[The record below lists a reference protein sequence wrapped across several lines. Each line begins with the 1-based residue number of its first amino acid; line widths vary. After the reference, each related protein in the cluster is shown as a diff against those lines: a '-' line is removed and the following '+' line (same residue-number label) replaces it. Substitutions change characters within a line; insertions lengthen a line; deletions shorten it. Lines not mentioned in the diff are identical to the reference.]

1 MATSNLMMQSGPFNP
16 TLQPYLDDNI
26 NVLKIK
32 TRVLQEQL
40 EQAVVLTQIL
50 SSKLSLSQYFNVMCK
65 FYASYAQVEKR
76 VLNFESK
83 IDLMHAT
90 PYKTRLPSLEFE
102 LSDIAN
108 KLHLRLPI
116 PQPKYLVMGEGSIL
130 EKYWGIRYALDSF
143 SQTAVMV
150 LPKIEQTFGYEY
162 DLSMAFW
169 KKLIEVDADWLRT
182 STTINTLPIEH
193 IERSELVHCAQET
206 LILIAENMAGSTTS
220 V

>member
-1 MATSNLMMQSGPFNP
+1 MATSNLMMQSGSFNP
-16 TLQPYLDDNI
+16 TLQPFLDDNI

-40 EQAVVLTQIL
+40 DQAVVLTQIL
-50 SSKLSLSQYFNVMCK
+50 SSKLSLSQYFNIMCK

-83 IDLMHAT
+83 IDLMHAA

-108 KLHLRLPI
+108 KLQLRLPI

-130 EKYWGIRYALDSF
+130 EKYWGIRYALDYF

-150 LPKIEQTFGYEY
+150 LPKIEHTLGYEY
-162 DLSMAFW
+162 NLSMAFW
-169 KKLIEVDADWLRT
+169 RKLIEVDADWLRT
-182 STTINTLPIEH
+182 STTINSLPIEH

-206 LILIAENMAGSTTS
+206 FILISENMAGNISRA
-220 V
+220 